1 MAMGSPA
8 SVTLGYNATI
18 PESILTPDLAETR
31 VGTLEFRD
39 GIPTAETSRIVYDH
53 LDFLRAVETFL
64 SFIPAASIEGLRR
77 GLASLGADAC
87 HRVMLMDRLL
97 DSAPLFLTGN
107 TDTVYCAGVL
117 DLATDGPTVVEVP
130 PGCGPGTV
138 DDAFF
143 RFVVDMGAP
152 GPDRGQG
159 GSYLIV
165 PEDYDGH
172 LPDGYFVA
180 RSPSS
185 TNLVILRGFLVDGKP
200 ETAAALFREGVRIYP
215 LSAADDPPPMEFITG
230 SGVPFNTI
238 HPNDA
243 SYYAELADVL
253 AREPVGFLDPE
264 LRGLAASIGIRRD
277 VKFAPDSRM
286 AAILED
292 AAAVGNATAR
302 AIVFDTRDET
312 SFIYD
317 DRRWQTCFV
326 GGDYRWLIDDGVGGR
341 DLDARTLFF
350 YQATVNTPA
359 MALQMTGVGS
369 QYAICTR
376 DRDGQPLEGSA
387 HYTLTLPPE
396 APAADFWS
404 VVAYDPQTRSELQTS
419 QPFPSKNNARDPLV
433 YEPDGSVVVFFGP
446 TQPEQGP
453 AENWIQTVEGK
464 GWYPALRL
472 YGPLQPWFDQTW
484 RPGDIEPA
492 G

>member
-172 LPDGYFVA
+172 LP
-180 RSPSS
+180 
-185 TNLVILRGFLVDGKP
+185 
-200 ETAAALFREGVRIYP
+200 EG
-215 LSAADDPPPMEFITG
+215 
-230 SGVPFNTI
+230 
-238 HPNDA
+238 
-243 SYYAELADVL
+243 
-253 AREPVGFLDPE
+253 
-264 LRGLAASIGIRRD
+264 
-277 VKFAPDSRM
+277 
-286 AAILED
+286 
-292 AAAVGNATAR
+292 
-302 AIVFDTRDET
+302 
-312 SFIYD
+312 
-317 DRRWQTCFV
+317 
-326 GGDYRWLIDDGVGGR
+326 
-341 DLDARTLFF
+341 
-350 YQATVNTPA
+350 
-359 MALQMTGVGS
+359 
-369 QYAICTR
+369 
-376 DRDGQPLEGSA
+376 
-387 HYTLTLPPE
+387 
-396 APAADFWS
+396 
-404 VVAYDPQTRSELQTS
+404 
-419 QPFPSKNNARDPLV
+419 
-433 YEPDGSVVVFFGP
+433 
-446 TQPEQGP
+446 
-453 AENWIQTVEGK
+453 
-464 GWYPALRL
+464 
-472 YGPLQPWFDQTW
+472 
-484 RPGDIEPA
+484 
-492 G
+492 